1 MGDDIDEVLNR
12 RAADLEAS
20 GKAKYGEKHW
30 GLALGGLKRACV
42 SVGVNPAEA
51 VKAALA
57 QSNSET
63 LLYNVGR
70 EALQKRRQRFHAP
83 MGRKQLQRHHRAGG
97 PLKCACAIVSFRSGG
112 CSAVD
117 DKRANQRSD
126 RPRRGRC
133 P

>member
-70 EALQKRRQRFHAP
+70 EALIREASDGDHDAEAAYSDMRRAEREAHFA
-83 MGRKQLQRHHRAGG
+83 
-97 PLKCACAIVSFRSGG
+97 
-112 CSAVD
+112 
-117 DKRANQRSD
+117 
-126 RPRRGRC
+126 RRGRVY
-133 P
+133 

>member
-57 QSNSET
+57 QSDSET

-70 EALQKRRQRFHAP
+70 EALGEEGGRARGGGGRGGRRQ
-83 MGRKQLQRHHRAGG
+83 
-97 PLKCACAIVSFRSGG
+97 SE
-112 CSAVD
+112 
-117 DKRANQRSD
+117 
-126 RPRRGRC
+126 RR
-133 P
+133 